1 MRIVASIILVL
12 CFSFSYAD
20 VAEPITITV
29 VYNNVPH
36 DEDLTTGWGLSILIQ
51 GLEDTILFDTGED
64 GSILLSN
71 MEKLEI
77 NLQSIETVVLSH
89 IHMDHIGGLTALL
102 EKNDKVSVYLPCSF
116 PDNIKNNTANMA
128 KAVVLVDKPKKI
140 CAQVWSTGELGTS
153 MKEQSLVIITEK
165 GLIIITGC
173 AHPGIVN
180 IVEFV
185 KKYLNQKIYLV
196 LGGFHLM
203 SYQDNQVKE
212 IINELKALGVKKV
225 APSHCTGGRPIELF
239 KAAWNEDFI
248 DLGCGAELS
257 IPLSDE

>member
-1 MRIVASIILVL
+1 
-12 CFSFSYAD
+12 
-20 VAEPITITV
+20 
-29 VYNNVPH
+29 
-36 DEDLTTGWGLSILIQ
+36 
-51 GLEDTILFDTGED
+51 
-64 GSILLSN
+64 
-71 MEKLEI
+71 
-77 NLQSIETVVLSH
+77 
-89 IHMDHIGGLTALL
+89 
-102 EKNDKVSVYLPCSF
+102 
-116 PDNIKNNTANMA
+116 MA

-239 KAAWNEDFI
+239 KAAWHEDFI